1 MDEMD
6 GDDWKDGSQSEE
18 TRHVNVR
25 FFVSKTNCTGLKAT
39 TTHPR
44 LQLSPDSHSFRITLD
59 EVACI
64 LNAMGGSRSLANVE
78 KTGWGKYPNFE
89 M

>member
-1 MDEMD
+1 MD

-18 TRHVNVR
+18 TRHVNCR
-25 FFVSKTNCTGLKAT
+25 FFVSKTNCTGVKAT
-39 TTHPR
+39 TTHSR

-64 LNAMGGSRSLANVE
+64 LNAMGGSKNLADAE
-78 KTGWGKYPNFE
+78 KTGWGKYPDFE